1 MSSDR
6 ISAIAL
12 CYHYRDSQEAVVYF
26 SNPQHLPVELVTHRL
41 SPIKRPGGYLYPQQW
56 GLASL
61 APPPDFRLNFMTFL
75 HSIHAR
81 SKRKRSPDPSMIL
94 SIRCANAS
102 QEQKKNTL
110 LSSDNRNIGAM
121 PHG

>member
-61 APPPDFRLNFMTFL
+61 APPGFPPEFHDISALYPCKIEAEKITGSIDDFIHQVRQRIARTKEE
-75 HSIHAR
+75 HSAIER
-81 SKRKRSPDPSMIL
+81 
-94 SIRCANAS
+94 
-102 QEQKKNTL
+102 
-110 LSSDNRNIGAM
+110 
-121 PHG
+121 